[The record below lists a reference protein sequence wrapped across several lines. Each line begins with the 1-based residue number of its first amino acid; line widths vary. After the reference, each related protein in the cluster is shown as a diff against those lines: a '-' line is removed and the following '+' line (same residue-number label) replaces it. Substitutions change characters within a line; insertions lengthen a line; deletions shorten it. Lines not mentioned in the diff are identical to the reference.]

1 MLWFLFITVM
11 YIVQILA
18 LKVDVGFSI
27 SVLVTGNL
35 KYLIMK
41 IKLEKLEIFMT
52 LDKKESQVINA
63 RKQIA
68 NLIYSQGAGFG
79 LAGQALAVKM
89 WNGDDEIDYSSEEA
103 SIITSIVEKT
113 TAPCFIEAVNKA
125 IEIGTNT

>member
-1 MLWFLFITVM
+1 MLWFLFITVV
-11 YIVQILA
+11 YLVQVLA

-89 WNGDDEIDYSSEEA
+89 WNGDDEIDYSSEEV

-125 IEIGTNT
+125 IEIGTNA

>member
-1 MLWFLFITVM
+1 M
-11 YIVQILA
+11 YLVQILA
-18 LKVDVGFSI
+18 LKVDAGFSI
-27 SVLVTGNL
+27 SVLVAGNL

-125 IEIGTNT
+125 IEIGTNA

>member
-1 MLWFLFITVM
+1 MSL
-11 YIVQILA
+11 VQLLA
-18 LKVDVGFSI
+18 LKVDAGFSI
-27 SVLVTGNL
+27 SVLVAGNL

-125 IEIGTNT
+125 IEIGTNA

>member
-1 MLWFLFITVM
+1 
-11 YIVQILA
+11 
-18 LKVDVGFSI
+18 
-27 SVLVTGNL
+27 
-35 KYLIMK
+35 MK
-41 IKLEKLEIFMT
+41 IELEKLEIFMT
-52 LDKKESQVINA
+52 LDKKVSQVINA

-103 SIITSIVEKT
+103 SIIRSVVEKT

-125 IEIGTNT
+125 IETGTNA